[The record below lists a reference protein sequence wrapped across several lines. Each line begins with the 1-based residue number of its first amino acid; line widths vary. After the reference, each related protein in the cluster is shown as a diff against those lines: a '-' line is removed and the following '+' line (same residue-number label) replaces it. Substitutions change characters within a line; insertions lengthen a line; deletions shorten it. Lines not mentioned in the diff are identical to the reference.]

1 MSRFASTQDAKEFLV
16 GQLVLQAQ
24 RDEISL
30 TEVERKMLYFSE
42 TDWKQANKD
51 SSWSDAL
58 RLLRKGDHYIVVML
72 DGAGI

>member
-42 TDWKQANKD
+42 TDWTQANKD

-58 RLLRKGDHYIVVML
+58 RLLRKGDHYLVVTL
-72 DGAGI
+72 DRAGI